1 MTDEQRK
8 EFTRRIA
15 AASKSELIVITY
27 ELFQA
32 YLDTLKEAYE
42 NKEEKAYQAS
52 VQKALACVHELS
64 QSLVLQYQVGVL
76 LLQLYDYVGLKLQ
89 ISMPLQTVDN
99 LQEVKKIMSSLQT
112 AFEEVSKQDQGEP
125 LMSNSQAVYAGL
137 TYSKSSLNETI
148 TETKNRGFL
157 A

>member
-64 QSLVLQYQVGVL
+64 QS
-76 LLQLYDYVGLKLQ
+76 
-89 ISMPLQTVDN
+89 
-99 LQEVKKIMSSLQT
+99 
-112 AFEEVSKQDQGEP
+112 
-125 LMSNSQAVYAGL
+125 
-137 TYSKSSLNETI
+137 
-148 TETKNRGFL
+148 
-157 A
+157 